1 MKTACLSS
9 QFRHDPLRPIP
20 IVWVTFG
27 VWSKFLRSWQPR
39 ASFAFRSNFGSL
51 SWVSIKL
58 PTYPSLSVNWEQLF
72 QSFKLFFLTDVGN
85 YCEERKIKLLI
96 DVYIIYLRSTGLIPC
111 AEPKSLQSL
120 SITNPL
126 ELTRLGTKQ
135 LRADVSHLRPGPR
148 KRPLVTRV
156 TFVQPEERQIVTK
169 TWTKNYQPLQKN
181 KKTKNQLISKKK
193 TKINLILQ
201 NKLPKTVL
209 RWCKIQLTD
218 IKMLWKDIVLE
229 Y

>member
-1 MKTACLSS
+1 MAQKTLGRIGEKNENCVFVFAIPMIPC
-9 QFRHDPLRPIP
+9 RPIP
-20 IVWVTFG
+20 IVWATFG
-27 VWSKFLRSWQPR
+27 VWSTFLRSWQPR
-39 ASFAFRSNFGSL
+39 ASFAFRNNFGSL

-85 YCEERKIKLLI
+85 YCQERKIKLLI

-156 TFVQPEERQIVTK
+156 TCIQPEERQIVTK
-169 TWTKNYQPLQKN
+169 TRTKNYQPP
-181 KKTKNQLISKKK
+181 KKKEK

-209 RWCKIQLTD
+209 RWCKIQVTN
-218 IKMLWKDIVLE
+218 I
-229 Y
+229 

>member
-20 IVWVTFG
+20 IVWATFG

-126 ELTRLGTKQ
+126 ELTHSGTKQ
-135 LRADVSHLRPGPR
+135 LRADVSHLRPRPR

-156 TFVQPEERQIVTK
+156 ICVQPKERLIVTK
-169 TWTKNYQPLQKN
+169 TLTKNYQPPQMKKKERINKYPRKN
-181 KKTKNQLISKKK
+181 K
-193 TKINLILQ
+193 
-201 NKLPKTVL
+201 NKFNFT
-209 RWCKIQLTD
+209 
-218 IKMLWKDIVLE
+218 E
-229 Y
+229 